1 MSDATSTAAQPSLH
15 PSNIAAHPGSS
26 WAGALGLLLTFGH
39 QIQAGG
45 LPTDKTGW
53 IQLVGGALFSVLAAL
68 GK

>member
-1 MSDATSTAAQPSLH
+1 MSATIPTAAQPSLH
-15 PSNIAAHPGSS
+15 PSNIVAHSGSS
-26 WAGALGLLLTFGH
+26 WAGALGLLMTFGQ

-53 IQLVGGALFSVLAAL
+53 AQLVGGLAFSVLAAL